1 MAEPRRPAWTKEVDA
16 LQLPGV
22 DRIEDLTPEWAWEGA
37 DGSGVRVAIID
48 SGIDADHPDLGDSVD
63 RDGAIAFHVGAD
75 GNVVATPGPHQDS
88 FGHGTACAGII
99 HSLAPGARLTSVKVL
114 GEGLQGKAAAFLA
127 GLKWA
132 IDGGFPIINLSLG
145 TRRRDWALPFHEAC
159 DRAYFGGSFVVTAAN
174 NVQRRSYPS
183 LYASVTSV
191 ACTTDSDPFRFQWNP
206 NPPTEFLGHG
216 IDVEVPWLDGQ
227 RIRTTGN
234 SYAAPHISG
243 IAALVLSKHPDLRPF
258 QLKTVL
264 WATAANVREAG
275 DIAAAGKLTRRM
287 QGVTS
292 LGPTGR

>member
-1 MAEPRRPAWTKEVDA
+1 MAEVPRPAWTKDADA

-22 DRIEDLTPEWAWEGA
+22 DRIEDLNPEWAWGGA

-63 RDGAIAFHVGAD
+63 AAAVAFHVGAE
-75 GNVVATPGPHQDS
+75 GNVIETSGPHEDS

-114 GEGLQGKAAAFLA
+114 GKGLQGKAAAFLA

-132 IDGGFPIINLSLG
+132 IDNGFPIINLSLG
-145 TRRRDWALPFHEAC
+145 TRRRDWALAFHEAC

-191 ACTTDSDPFRFQWNP
+191 ACTTDRDPFRFQWNP
-206 NPPTEFLGHG
+206 DPPTEFLAHG

-243 IAALVLSKHPDLRPF
+243 IAALIMSKHPELRPF

-275 DIAAAGKLTRRM
+275 ELDTAGKLTRRM
-287 QGVTS
+287 QEAAGKGY
-292 LGPTGR
+292 LGR